1 MAVSGLVRRVLLEAA
16 RPARHGTDRTSPRDN
31 DACSRE
37 ASRAAL
43 RPDHDV
49 TAVIWTVIVVVIMTT
64 AAVAAYV
71 IARSVFEWKIDGLR

>member
-1 MAVSGLVRRVLLEAA
+1 MAVSGLVRRVLFEAA
-16 RPARHGTDRTSPRDN
+16 RPARHRTDRTSPKDD

-37 ASRAAL
+37 ASPPTL
-43 RPDHDV
+43 SPDHDV

-71 IARSVFEWKIDGLR
+71 IARSVFEWPIDGIR